1 LRTTNPIESA
11 FATLALRTKVT
22 KGAGS
27 KDAAQ
32 AMAYKLLLE
41 AEKKWHRIDGF
52 KEIQNLLNGVEY
64 KDGVVLPIK
73 ATQEA
78 IPA

>member
-1 LRTTNPIESA
+1 MRTTNPIESA

>member
-1 LRTTNPIESA
+1 
-11 FATLALRTKVT
+11 
-22 KGAGS
+22 
-27 KDAAQ
+27 
-32 AMAYKLLLE
+32 MAYKLLLE

-64 KDGVVLPIK
+64 KDGVVIHSK
-73 ATQEA
+73 VTKEA